1 MLSDISKAKRRSI
14 SKTTLESLKVGQA
27 ASSHWDY
34 WAAEFRSV
42 PRAVTAS
49 KQWGGCCWKCV
60 WIGRRECGIHAGIGP
75 SHQLV

>member
-1 MLSDISKAKRRSI
+1 MLTNISKAESRGI

-27 ASSHWDY
+27 ASGHWDY

-49 KQWGGCCWKCV
+49 KQGGIAV
-60 WIGRRECGIHAGIGP
+60 GSVFG
-75 SHQLV
+75 LVEGMQHPHGHWAI